1 MKTFADG
8 HFYSPI
14 PSIDDVILNKEKI
27 WAPKTETKGIDYN
40 DHLHINIL
48 QDIFPKYIDSFD
60 YPDEGPHDD
69 ELTFF
74 YNKNSQ
80 FSWLD
85 SRSLFV
91 LLQHIRPNKI
101 IEVGSGYSTLLMN
114 DVNKRYLDSS
124 VKITCIEPYP
134 RSFLMDSRMNISLKK
149 DFVQNIEIDFF
160 KSLGENDI
168 LFIDSSHISKIGSDV
183 NYLYLEILPNLNS
196 GVIVHIHD
204 IFLPH
209 EYKKEW
215 IETGI
220 FFNEQYLVQMML
232 SYTSRY
238 EVIFTSNYAHVKHRK
253 LLAKALAIDEGSTF
267 GGGSLWIKIK

>member
-1 MKTFADG
+1 MKTFEDG

-14 PSIDDVILNKEKI
+14 PSVDDVILHKEKI
-27 WAPKTETKGIDYN
+27 WTPKTETKGIDYN
-40 DHLHINIL
+40 DKMHHNIL
-48 QDIFPKYIDSFD
+48 KDIFPKYINNFD

-91 LLQHIRPNKI
+91 LLQHLRPKNI

-114 DVNKRYLDSS
+114 DVNKRYLDSI
-124 VKITCIEPYP
+124 VKITCIEPFP
-134 RSFLMDSRMNISLKK
+134 RSFLMDSKMGINLKNE
-149 DFVQNIEIDFF
+149 FVQTIEIDFF
-160 KSLGENDI
+160 KTLLENDI

-183 NYLYLEILPNLNS
+183 NYLYLEVLPNLNP

-204 IFLPH
+204 IFLPN
-209 EYKKEW
+209 EYKMEW
-215 IETGI
+215 IENGI

-232 SYTSRY
+232 SFSSRY
-238 EVIFTSNYAHVKHRK
+238 EVIFGSNYAHLKHRQ
-253 LLAKALAIDEGSTF
+253 LLAEALGIHEGATF